1 MILVNSYEEELFDL
15 FSKVLEY
22 YVRKSQYG
30 EGRTAINEFDVLRNA
45 LLEMYEPHFN
55 KILSNYE
62 SFIKEKNEHEI
73 KLSFNPYNGSVQ
85 INPESFWFISMKD
98 ISSVFLNLYR
108 DFINYGELRK
118 IRRILSIELCLN
130 KLLNSNSYLKPHKD
144 VFEKIDK
151 AKYFIECFV
160 NDRLIAFNANNTDIN
175 DTFIEC
181 FNNVRRNVIDLKKK
195 SRLRELVKMFDNR
208 DNFRKTFLS
217 KLVRKN
223 YRKSKYRN
231 YYESICNLSLN
242 FLTSLH
248 DFVRREDFYDY
259 GEELLFKW
267 IIGNSMFF
275 EVYVFRRLSDAGIP
289 CMFRLQMEYE
299 NRGIKEVDLLYWGDK
314 GPGVVEVKAGKIDV
328 DDLRVFKE
336 NLRKCGIDK
345 FVVIC
350 HEGEVHRINREV
362 AKPLTFSCLNDLTN
376 IASLVDF

>member
-1 MILVNSYEEELFDL
+1 MILVNSYEEELFTL
-15 FSKVLEY
+15 FSKALEY
-22 YVRKSQYG
+22 YARKSQYE
-30 EGRTAINEFDVLRNA
+30 EGRTVINEFDVLRNA

-73 KLSFNPYNGSVQ
+73 KLSFNPYDGSVQ

-98 ISSVFLNLYR
+98 IASVLLTHYR
-108 DFINYGELRK
+108 DFVNYGEIRK

-130 KLLNSNSYLKPHKD
+130 KLPNSNGYLKPYKD
-144 VFEKIDK
+144 MFEKIDR

-160 NDRLIAFNANNTDIN
+160 NDRLLTFDTDNTDIN
-175 DTFIEC
+175 DNFIEC
-181 FNNVRRNVIDLKKK
+181 FNNVRRNIIELKKR
-195 SRLRELVKMFDNR
+195 SGLRDLVKMFDSK
-208 DNFRKTFLS
+208 DDFRKKFLS

-223 YRKSKYRN
+223 YRNREYRN
-231 YYESICNLSLN
+231 YHESICSLSLN
-242 FLTSLH
+242 FLTSLYNI
-248 DFVRREDFYDY
+248 VPREDFYDY
-259 GEELLFKW
+259 GEGLLFKW

-289 CMFRLQMEYE
+289 CMFRLQIEYE
-299 NRGIKEVDLLYWGDK
+299 NQGIKEVDLLYWGDK
-314 GPGVVEVKAGKIDV
+314 GPGVVVVKAGKIDV

-336 NLRKCGIDK
+336 NLRKCSIDK

-350 HEGEVHRINREV
+350 PEGEVHRINHEV

>member
-1 MILVNSYEEELFDL
+1 MILVNSYEEELFTL
-15 FSKVLEY
+15 FSKALEY
-22 YVRKSQYG
+22 YVRKSQYE

-73 KLSFNPYNGSVQ
+73 KLSFNPYDGSVQ

-98 ISSVFLNLYR
+98 IASVLLTLYR
-108 DFINYGELRK
+108 DFINYGEIRK

-130 KLLNSNSYLKPHKD
+130 KLLNSNGYLKPYKD
-144 VFEKIDK
+144 MFEKIDR

-160 NDRLIAFNANNTDIN
+160 NDRLLTFDTDNTDIN
-175 DTFIEC
+175 DNFIEC
-181 FNNVRRNVIDLKKK
+181 FNNVRRNIIELKKR
-195 SRLRELVKMFDNR
+195 SGLRDLVKMFDSK
-208 DNFRKTFLS
+208 DDFRKTFLS

-223 YRKSKYRN
+223 YRNREYRN
-231 YYESICNLSLN
+231 YYESICSLSLN
-242 FLTSLH
+242 FLTSLYNI
-248 DFVRREDFYDY
+248 VPREDFYDY

-289 CMFRLQMEYE
+289 CMFRLQIEYE
-299 NRGIKEVDLLYWGDK
+299 NHGIKEVDLLYWGDK

-336 NLRKCGIDK
+336 NLRKYSIDK

-350 HEGEVHRINREV
+350 PEGEVHRINHEV
-362 AKPLTFSCLNDLTN
+362 AKPLTFSGLNDLTN
-376 IASLVDF
+376 LASLVDF

>member
-98 ISSVFLNLYR
+98 IASVLLNLYR

-130 KLLNSNSYLKPHKD
+130 KLLNSNSYLMPHKD

-151 AKYFIECFV
+151 VKYFIECFV

-195 SRLRELVKMFDNR
+195 SRLRNWLR
-208 DNFRKTFLS
+208 CLIIKTIS
-217 KLVRKN
+217 EK
-223 YRKSKYRN
+223 
-231 YYESICNLSLN
+231 
-242 FLTSLH
+242 H
-248 DFVRREDFYDY
+248 
-259 GEELLFKW
+259 
-267 IIGNSMFF
+267 
-275 EVYVFRRLSDAGIP
+275 
-289 CMFRLQMEYE
+289 
-299 NRGIKEVDLLYWGDK
+299 
-314 GPGVVEVKAGKIDV
+314 
-328 DDLRVFKE
+328 
-336 NLRKCGIDK
+336 
-345 FVVIC
+345 
-350 HEGEVHRINREV
+350 
-362 AKPLTFSCLNDLTN
+362 FS
-376 IASLVDF
+376 AS